1 MSISPKRIMYL
12 DEVRSLAIMLVVI
25 GHLTRLFSYDFY
37 SWLFCSGVFS
47 LTRIGVP
54 LFFTVSGSLLLTR
67 KYEVKRFLEKRFKR
81 VFLPFLFWIII
92 YIIAGVLIWHFD
104 FTAEYVM
111 NTAFGV
117 GDYSSLF
124 WFIWSLIGVYL
135 LIPVVGSFIREEG
148 MKGAEYLIIITII
161 LSILYT
167 IGFFDYPQMKYNFR
181 VIFNFFPVFGYFIM
195 GSHIHNRKFTYS
207 DKKMFAIGCMLFLIG
222 ISGHFAK
229 IYLKG
234 LGGLALQPID
244 FFDIFVIM
252 ETIGLFIVFKYAS
265 VKWISEDAKM
275 IRERRIGEII
285 VLFSSCSFGI
295 YFSHYILMRYIMYN
309 GFLAPIRK
317 TNAYLWLPVSSIIII
332 GLSWLLIYA
341 MSKIPLLKIGSGR
354 K

>member
-25 GHLTRLFSYDFY
+25 GHLARLFSYDFY

-67 KYEVKRFLEKRFKR
+67 KYEVKKFLEKRFKR
-81 VFLPFLFWIII
+81 VFLPFLFWIIV
-92 YIIAGVLIWHFD
+92 YIIAGVLIWHYEFS
-104 FTAEYVM
+104 FEYVM

-124 WFIWSLIGVYL
+124 WFIWSLMGVYL
-135 LIPVVGSFIREEG
+135 LIPVLSSFIREEG
-148 MKGAEYLIIITII
+148 MKGSEYLITITII

-181 VIFNFFPVFGYFIM
+181 VIFNFFPVLGYFIM
-195 GSHIHNRKFTYS
+195 GSYIHNKKFKYS
-207 DKKMFAIGCMLFLIG
+207 DKKMFAIGVLMFAIG
-222 ISGHFAK
+222 ICGHFIK

-234 LGGLALQPID
+234 LGGYSLQPID

-252 ETIGLFIVFKYAS
+252 ETIGLLIAFKYAS
-265 VKWISEDAKM
+265 IKWIKEDAKM
-275 IRERRIGEII
+275 IRETKLGEII
-285 VLFSSCSFGI
+285 LLFSSCSFGI
-295 YFSHYILMRYIMYN
+295 YFSHYILMRYIMYK

-332 GLSWLLIYA
+332 GLSWLLIYT
-341 MSKIPLLKIGSGR
+341 MSKIPLFKVGSGV

>member
-1 MSISPKRIMYL
+1 MSISPNRIMYL

-67 KYEVKRFLEKRFKR
+67 KYEVKKFLEKRFKR
-81 VFLPFLFWIII
+81 VFLPFLFWIIV
-92 YIIAGVLIWHFD
+92 YIIAGVMIWHYEFN
-104 FTAEYVM
+104 FEYVM

-117 GDYSSLF
+117 GDYSALF

-135 LIPVVGSFIREEG
+135 LIPVLSSFIREEG
-148 MKGAEYLIIITII
+148 LKGSEYLILITII
-161 LSILYT
+161 LSLLYT
-167 IGFFDYPQMKYNFR
+167 IGFFDYPHMKFNFR
-181 VIFNFFPVFGYFIM
+181 VIFNFFPVLGYFIM
-195 GSHIHNRKFTYS
+195 GSYIHNKKFKYS
-207 DKKMFAIGCMLFLIG
+207 DKKMFAIGCLLFIVG
-222 ISGHFAK
+222 IAGHFTK

-234 LGGLALQPID
+234 LGGTALQPID

-252 ETIGLFIVFKYAS
+252 ETIGLFTAFKYAN
-265 VKWISEDAKM
+265 VKWIRDNAKM
-275 IRERRIGEII
+275 IRERKIGEVI

-295 YFSHYILMRYIMYN
+295 YFSHYILMRYLFYN
-309 GFLAPIRK
+309 SFLAPIKK
-317 TNAYLWLPVSSIIII
+317 TNAFLWLPVSSVILIA
-332 GLSWLLIYA
+332 LSWLLIWT
-341 MSKIPLLKIGSGR
+341 MSKIPILEIGSGR